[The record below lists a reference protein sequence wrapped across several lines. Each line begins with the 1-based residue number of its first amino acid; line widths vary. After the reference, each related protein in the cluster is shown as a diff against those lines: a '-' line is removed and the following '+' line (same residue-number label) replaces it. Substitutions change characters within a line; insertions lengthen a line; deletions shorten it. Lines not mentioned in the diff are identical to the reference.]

1 MSSFPISLNLRQRP
15 VLVVGGGEDAAR
27 KIRLLLHSQAAVTVL
42 APALNAELAGL
53 VADGSIRQRAEV
65 FAPPALDGFLLVI
78 AADKAVN
85 EAVAQAARARGLLL
99 NVVDR
104 ADLSDFTVPAIVR
117 RGPITIGIASD
128 GTAPMLASR
137 IRAQIEALLPSRL
150 GDLARLAGDFRS
162 NVARLLPDGESR
174 RHFWRRIFDG
184 PAAAQVLEGRLTAA
198 RETMLRE
205 LNRSQE
211 VASGI
216 VHIVGAGPGDP
227 DLLTIA
233 AQRALGAAD
242 VIFYDD
248 LVAPAVLDRARRDA
262 ERVPVGK
269 RKGSHRIDQA
279 GINDLLVQAAR
290 AGRRVVR
297 LKAGDPYI
305 FGRGGEEVDHLAAHD
320 IEVVVVPGI
329 TAALGCAAA
338 AGIPLTHRELS
349 SALTLVTGHAKGGA
363 AALDWA
369 ARLKAGETLVVYMGL
384 SQAGAIRDALLG
396 HGVAADLPVALIE
409 NGSRPDQ
416 VVSQGAVND
425 LPRLA
430 ARHGD
435 GPTLLVLGAVAARAR
450 VTAPAK
456 ASLAAISIR
465 KIA

>member
-27 KIRLLLHSQAAVTVL
+27 KIRLLLQSQAAVTVL

-53 VADGSIRQRAEV
+53 VADGTIRHRAEA
-65 FAPPALDGFLLVI
+65 FTPPALDGFRLVI

-85 EAVAQAARARGLLL
+85 EAVAQAAQARDVLL

-128 GTAPMLASR
+128 GAAPMLASR

-150 GDLARLAGDFRS
+150 GDLAGLAGEFRAS
-162 NVARLLPDGESR
+162 VARMLPDGESR

-184 PAAAQVLEGRLTAA
+184 PAATQVLEGRLTAA

-211 VASGI
+211 TASGI

-262 ERVPVGK
+262 EQVPVGK

-279 GINDLLVQAAR
+279 GINELLLQAAR

-338 AGIPLTHRELS
+338 AGIPLTHRDLS
-349 SALTLVTGHAKGGA
+349 SVLTLVTGHAKGGA

-384 SQAGAIRDALLG
+384 SQAGAIRAALLG
-396 HGVAADLPVALIE
+396 HGVAPDLPVALIE

-430 ARHGD
+430 ARHSD

-450 VTAPAK
+450 VTAPAV
-456 ASLAAISIR
+456 ISIR